1 MYKRAFLCERI
12 ICSRDC
18 VELCK
23 FSDIIVIGNGD
34 KIISTYPKTNTIYS
48 VTEKIYLLTNSNEII
63 LPNFINWSKKEV
75 KTYCTLANINCEI
88 NGNGY
93 VIEQSIEP
101 NTKLTKEDKLTITL
115 KNKIKE

>member
-1 MYKRAFLCERI
+1 M
-12 ICSRDC
+12 S
-18 VELCK
+18 K
-23 FSDIIVIGNGD
+23 FEKLILEVLQEAKQVGNLYH
-34 KIISTYPKTNTIYS
+34 STTYNNAINILKTNTIYS